1 MNGVRGSG
9 SETRELERETSDSAD
24 RREESVDR
32 RAFLR
37 RAGGAVGTAGAVAVG
52 VAGTGD
58 ASAQAQRYEFG
69 GHTLGWRGRSPEA
82 IADTENPVIELE
94 AGTEYEFWFENVDGA
109 PHNIAVQDADE
120 NTLRESE
127 TVTEEGATASI
138 TFTATPEM
146 AQYICLIHPTTMVAD
161 VEVSGTVQGGE
172 GVGEAAGG
180 PSVETLALVGAL
192 VLAFVSPVLFALFLF
207 SRRGENE
214 EEEREVT
221 TR

>member
-1 MNGVRGSG
+1 MNGARGSG
-9 SETRELERETSDSAD
+9 NGRREWGSEASDSKDGD
-24 RREESVDR
+24 RAGSVDR

-37 RAGGAVGTAGAVAVG
+37 IAGGAVGTAGAVAVG
-52 VAGTGD
+52 VAETGEG
-58 ASAQAQRYEFG
+58 SAQAQRYEFG
-69 GHTLGWRGRSPEA
+69 GHTLAWRGRSPEA
-82 IADTENPVIELE
+82 IADTENPTIELE

-109 PHNIAVQDADE
+109 PHNVAVQDADE

-146 AQYICLIHPTTMVAD
+146 TQYICLVHPTTMVGD
-161 VEVSGTVQGGE
+161 LEVSGTVQGGAEAE
-172 GVGEAAGG
+172 GAGG

-207 SRRGENE
+207 SRRGESEDGDE
-214 EEEREVT
+214 ELT

>member
-1 MNGVRGSG
+1 MNGARGSG
-9 SETRELERETSDSAD
+9 AETNDAEDD
-24 RREESVDR
+24 RAESVDR

-37 RAGGAVGTAGAVAVG
+37 RAGGVAGAVSATAVG
-52 VAGTGD
+52 VAETGD

-69 GHTLGWRGRSPEA
+69 GHTLAWRGRSPEA
-82 IADTENPVIELE
+82 IADTENPTIELE

-120 NTLRESE
+120 NTLLQSE

-146 AQYICLIHPTTMVAD
+146 ARYICLVHPTTMVAD
-161 VEVSGTVQGGE
+161 LEVSGTVQGGAEAE
-172 GVGEAAGG
+172 GAGG
-180 PSVETLALVGAL
+180 PSVETLALVAAL

-207 SRRGENE
+207 SRRRESEDGEGE
-214 EEEREVT
+214 LT